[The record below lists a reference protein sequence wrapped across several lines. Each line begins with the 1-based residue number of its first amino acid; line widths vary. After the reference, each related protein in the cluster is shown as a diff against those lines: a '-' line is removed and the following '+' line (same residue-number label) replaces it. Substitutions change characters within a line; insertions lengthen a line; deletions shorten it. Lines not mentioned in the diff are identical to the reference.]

1 MHTGLTYQLK
11 WAWSLTKNH
20 RGSLLLYFV
29 LELTA
34 IILSLLFVF
43 WSKKAIDLAMGDSDA
58 ALRMALLLSVV
69 CVFVGFLTRMYAG
82 WVNERTR
89 MRLVINLQNAIVKSQ
104 MLSTWKFIK
113 QWHTG
118 DIQTRVN
125 TDCQEIVQMVGYSSL
140 GFVLTAIKLFASFG
154 FLWLM
159 DPMLALLILAI
170 SPLFLFSKLYFRKL
184 RILNRKLKAAESTFG
199 NVVQENLRFRMS
211 IRALGLQFIRWRK
224 VEESQGDVLGFKS
237 ELLNFSTVSQGMMK
251 MTIHIGFLLTFVW
264 GVYRLHSGEI
274 SFGMMT
280 AFLQL
285 VGRIQSP
292 ILLLMGFVPQ
302 FIRFRTSVDRVHEI
316 LEIEVEEEVD
326 QQYIAD
332 PQRIQIKQ
340 LRFCYA
346 DTPIIDRLDAEIR
359 TGQPAAIIGSSGK
372 GKTTLIRLL
381 LALIKP
387 DEGQILLQTH
397 ENEFLLSNQHR
408 INIAYVPQGDKLFS
422 GSVRENL
429 QTTADGIADEK
440 LREVL
445 YLACAEFVYDLPEGL
460 DTAIGES
467 GYGLSEGQAQRIAIA
482 RALTRP
488 CSIWLF
494 DEVTSALDAATAN
507 TLMDRLI
514 QAGKNKILVFVTHDL
529 KLAARCS
536 QTIYI

>member
-1 MHTGLTYQLK
+1 M
-11 WAWSLTKNH
+11 
-20 RGSLLLYFV
+20 
-29 LELTA
+29 A

-43 WSKKAIDLAMGDSDA
+43 WSKKAIDLALGDDDT
-58 ALRMALLLSVV
+58 ALHVALSFSVV
-69 CVFVGFLTRMYAG
+69 CVFAGFLTRMYTS

-89 MRLVINLQNAIVKSQ
+89 MRLIIYLQNAVVKSQ

-125 TDCQEIVQMVGYSSL
+125 TDCQEIVQMISYGSL
-140 GFVLTAIKLFASFG
+140 GFLLTVIKLFASFG

-159 DPMLALLILAI
+159 DPMLALLILAV
-170 SPLFLFSKLYFRKL
+170 SPLFLFSKLYFKKL
-184 RILNRKLKAAESTFG
+184 RYLNRKLKQAESVFG

-224 VEESQGDVLGFKS
+224 VEESQEDVLGFKS
-237 ELLNFSTVSQGMMK
+237 KLLNFSTVSQGLMK
-251 MTIHIGFLLTFVW
+251 MSIHVGFLLTFVW

-274 SFGMMT
+274 SFGM
-280 AFLQL
+280 
-285 VGRIQSP
+285 IQSP
-292 ILLLMGFVPQ
+292 ILLLMGFIPQ
-302 FIRFRTSVDRVHEI
+302 FIRFRTSVDRVREI
-316 LEIEVEEEVD
+316 LEIEVEEEVG
-326 QQYIAD
+326 QLYVAD
-332 PQRIQIKQ
+332 PQCIRIKQ

-346 DTPIIDRLDAEIR
+346 DIPIIDRLDAEIH
-359 TGQPAAIIGSSGK
+359 TGQPVAIIGSSGK

-387 DEGQILLQTH
+387 DEGQILLRTR

-408 INIAYVPQGDKLFS
+408 VNIAYVPQGDRLFS
-422 GSVRENL
+422 GSIRENL
-429 QTTADGIADEK
+429 QTTEDILSDES
-440 LREVL
+440 LREAL

-460 DTAIGES
+460 DTIIGES

-488 CSIWLF
+488 CNIWLF
-494 DEVTSALDAATAN
+494 DEVTSALDTVTAKK
-507 TLMDRLI
+507 LMYRLI
-514 QAGKNKILVFVTHDL
+514 QAGKERILVFVTHDL
-529 KLAARCS
+529 ALATQCS